1 MKRDYLI
8 LATAAG
14 VALYL
19 VNKAGGVQA
28 AVAKVVQGATE
39 VLNSAGGR
47 FNNGW
52 RYFSDGTAIDPF
64 GRYYKN
70 GQLIWS
76 PPATPKKTSGVE
88 PIFDYSSGALTDV

>member
-8 LATAAG
+8 LAAAAG

-19 VNKAGGVQA
+19 VNKAGGLQS
-28 AVAKVVQGATE
+28 AVAKAVQGATE
-39 VLNSAGGR
+39 ILNGGAR

-64 GRYYKN
+64 GRYYKG

-76 PPATPKKTSGVE
+76 PPTVKQPTSAIE
-88 PIFDYSSGALTDV
+88 PIFDYGLNDA